1 MSVSFPTAPT
11 ASPAPSIAPS
21 KSASATSLAAKPAET
36 AAQKFM
42 DYANMT
48 PAQRMQAEMMSQLGI
63 TEDQFKAMSP
73 ADQAKGDGQDQGYD
87 QTADPEQRRPARRA
101 DHRHVGLSAARG
113 PRSRLQL
120 RSHALFHVFAA
131 SGESSILGNG

>member
-1 MSVSFPTAPT
+1 MRFALLRNINSECVMSISLLTAPA
-11 ASPAPSIAPS
+11 ASPAPSVLPS
-21 KSASATSLAAKPAET
+21 KSASPTSLAAKPAET

-73 ADQAKGDGQDQGYD
+73 ADQAKVMDKIRDLIKQQA
-87 QTADPEQRRPARRA
+87 QNSSTQRP
-101 DHRHVGLSAARG
+101 GLITDMS
-113 PRSRLQL
+113 
-120 RSHALFHVFAA
+120 V
-131 SGESSILGNG
+131 